1 MATDDEGPPS
11 VNDVLLRRTIRH
23 AILVNRFSAGLGKR
37 MVRFLDEEVY
47 PDLVSQIMRRLEQI
61 KGRGYDSGPWTTQRY
76 KDLLDDV
83 KTILRDAALQ
93 MRMDASAEL
102 RDLAKSEA
110 NWAHRMLTVAMP
122 AELQIDIG
130 AINLN
135 AVQAVVSRPIMGAPL
150 QDWFQG
156 LAKAAQTQLTRQ
168 IGIGLAEGEPAAK
181 IVSRV
186 RRTLDVPRAHAAT
199 IVRTASNQVAT
210 QARQTTFE
218 ENGDIIK
225 GVKWLSTLD
234 TRTSPICRAR
244 DGQVYGLQDGPR
256 PPAHPNCRSVVTPI
270 VKSAAELGLR
280 RREIAP
286 GTRASMNGQVP
297 QDLTYEQWLKTQDTQ
312 AQNEALGVRRAQ
324 LWRAG
329 RITMDDMVTK
339 DGRAL
344 TLAEL
349 EAIDQG

>member
-297 QDLTYEQWLKTQDTQ
+297 RDLTYEQWLKTQDTQ

>member
-297 QDLTYEQWLKTQDTQ
+297 Q
-312 AQNEALGVRRAQ
+312 
-324 LWRAG
+324 
-329 RITMDDMVTK
+329 I
-339 DGRAL
+339 GRAHV
-344 TLAEL
+344 
-349 EAIDQG
+349 

>member
-286 GTRASMNGQVP
+286 GTR
-297 QDLTYEQWLKTQDTQ
+297 E
-312 AQNEALGVRRAQ
+312 
-324 LWRAG
+324 
-329 RITMDDMVTK
+329 I
-339 DGRAL
+339 GRAHV
-344 TLAEL
+344 
-349 EAIDQG
+349 